1 MYNCALSNIFKAR
14 FGVEVYQLLVGYQ
27 EDPAVRCTLLR
38 RFLETRH
45 VLFQDPER
53 DALPSVLGTD
63 TDGVDADGRGAGYVC
78 AHGAVCEHLVRREG
92 RASESDESAGTIGV
106 GGVGTEKEIGC
117 LRLTIP

>member
-1 MYNCALSNIFKAR
+1 MDDCALSDVFKAR
-14 FGVEVYQLLVGYQ
+14 FGVEVYQLLVGDQ

-63 TDGVDADGRGAGYVC
+63 TDGMNADG
-78 AHGAVCEHLVRREG
+78 
-92 RASESDESAGTIGV
+92 
-106 GGVGTEKEIGC
+106 
-117 LRLTIP
+117 